1 MHEYSIATSLLDLV
15 EEHVRA
21 QAASRVLRIHVCIG
35 EQSGVEPEL
44 LRSAWGLVREHS
56 PAAEADLELQA
67 VPVRW
72 ECRAC
77 EKTVALA
84 TILRCPTCGGAAHL
98 AAGSELFLD
107 RIEMEV
113 DGHV

>member
-1 MHEYSIATSLLDLV
+1 MHEYSVATSLLDLV

-21 QAASRVLRIHVCIG
+21 HAASRVLRIHVRIG

-44 LRSAWGLVREHS
+44 LRSAWELVREAS
-56 PAAEADLELQA
+56 PAAAAELELHA

-77 EKTVALA
+77 EKTLVP
-84 TILRCPTCGGAAHL
+84 TTTLRCPDCGGAAHL

-107 RIEMEV
+107 RIELEV
-113 DGHV
+113 D

>member
-1 MHEYSIATSLLDLV
+1 MHEYSVASSLLDLV

-21 QAASRVLRIHVCIG
+21 HAASRVLRIHVRIG

-44 LRSAWGLVREHS
+44 LRSAWELVREQTQ
-56 PAAEADLELQA
+56 AAGALLELHA

-77 EKTVALA
+77 EKTLVP
-84 TILRCPTCGGAAHL
+84 TISLRCPDCGGAAQL

-107 RIEMEV
+107 RIELEV